1 MKLPLAFSFSLFAAT
16 VIARDVA
23 QSPIDLHSTE
33 DQTRQDGRKRIA
45 IVGGGIAAASLAY
58 SLYADYG
65 YLQPMDL
72 TIYEV
77 AARVGGR
84 VNSTLVDNL
93 AYTYGGFVDTGA
105 STFSADDWCLQTAID
120 DAGMRREV
128 VEGVP
133 SYQQPTAGV
142 WDGQTFVLRRDRD
155 LKSRTQLEYARD
167 ILKYGLS
174 ARKLQKFIRDK
185 LPLFHSLYSNN
196 QDPNPNL
203 PDAIR
208 RLGLEEESR
217 RPADEYLMGNG
228 IPPEIIHNI
237 IQPTV
242 RALFAHNLSDLNAVS
257 ALIAMNPTATYRL
270 ESEPRG
276 NLELVSRLIRLSEA
290 RTLLNTHVS
299 MISRSSNG
307 KYTMVVS
314 VTDPLATLGTKEN
327 DEYDAV
333 VIATHLQGAGI
344 EFDFPAPLLPKSLPD
359 FVERHV
365 THFSTR
371 QEIRLAPSFFN
382 LTIANEIPDLIF
394 TTSGSRIS
402 NETDIF
408 TVEHYDTSD
417 GFSGDMIEQ
426 INIYKIISSGPIP
439 DSMILQMLG
448 NSPDSSLQSSGVKWI
463 DRQVW
468 PLASPKHT
476 RGPQL
481 DNVELANGVF
491 YTGLSD
497 ELLSSMEMSCRMGRR
512 VAHMV
517 YRKLRPPMGFAGH
530 L

>member
-1 MKLPLAFSFSLFAAT
+1 MKLPLTFSFSIFTAT

-23 QSPIDLHSTE
+23 QSPIDLHITE

-45 IVGGGIAAASLAY
+45 IVGGGISAASLAY

-84 VNSTLVDNL
+84 VNLTLVDNL

-105 STFSADDWCLQTAID
+105 STFSANDWCLQTAID
-120 DAGMRREV
+120 NAGLRRDV

-142 WDGQTFVLRRDRD
+142 WDGQTFVLRRDQD

-167 ILKYGLS
+167 IFKYGLS
-174 ARKLQKFIRDK
+174 AWKLQKFIRDN

-203 PDAIR
+203 PDAVR
-208 RLGLEEESR
+208 RLSLEEESR
-217 RPADEYLMGNG
+217 KPAGEYFMANG
-228 IPPEIIHNI
+228 VPPEIIHNI
-237 IQPTV
+237 IQPSV
-242 RALFAHNLSDLNAVS
+242 RALFEHNLRDLNAVS
-257 ALIAMNPTATYRL
+257 ALIAMNPAATYRL

-276 NLELVSRLIRLSEA
+276 NLELVTRLIRLSEA

-307 KYTMVVS
+307 KYTMVVPD
-314 VTDPLATLGTKEN
+314 TDPLATLGTKEK
-327 DEYDAV
+327 DGYDAV

-344 EFDFPAPLLPKSLPD
+344 ELDFPAPFLPKSLPE

-382 LTIANEIPDLIF
+382 LTIANEISDLIF

-408 TVEHYDTSD
+408 TVEHYDSD
-417 GFSGDMIEQ
+417 GFSDDMIEK
-426 INIYKIISSGPIP
+426 INIYKTISSGPIS

-448 NSPDSSLQSSGVKWI
+448 YSPDSPLQSSGVIWI

-491 YTGLSD
+491 YMGLLD
-497 ELLSSMEMSCRMGRR
+497 ELLSSMEMSCRMGCR

-517 YRKLRPPMGFAGH
+517 YRKLRSPMCFAGH